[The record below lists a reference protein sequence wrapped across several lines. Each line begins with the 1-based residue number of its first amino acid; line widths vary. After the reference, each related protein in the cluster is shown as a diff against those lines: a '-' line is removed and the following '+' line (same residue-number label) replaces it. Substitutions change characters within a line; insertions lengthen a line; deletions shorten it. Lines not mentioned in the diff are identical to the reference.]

1 MSAALST
8 VRPEFVEGLSF
19 LFTHLKL
26 KGSPSTSSGRTKELT
41 TTALIVAAGSG
52 SRMGGDVPKQFRL
65 LGGKP
70 VLRWA
75 VESLIRHPAV
85 QQVRVV
91 AGQGQL
97 DRAGDALDG
106 LDVGEFI
113 EGGAERA
120 DSVRAGL
127 ASIEGDAVLV
137 HDAARPFCPAAVIDR
152 LLASLEFFEGA
163 APVLPV
169 GDTLARIGDT
179 LGEAVD
185 RTGLA
190 RVQTPQAFRLGALR
204 SAYELWK
211 GPSPTDETTVVRAAS
226 MNVAAVEGDPALEK
240 LTLPA
245 DFERAEQWLAGRL
258 IPRTGMGFDVHAF
271 SGEGPVTLGGIQV
284 PHSRGLAGHSDA
296 DVVLHAIT
304 DALLGAAGLGDI
316 GEHFPPSDA
325 RWKGADS
332 SLFLAHAVE
341 LLREK
346 GALIDHIDCT
356 VIAEGPKI
364 GPHRAAMRARI
375 AEIAGLSVDQV
386 SVKATTTEGLGFT
399 GRREGIAAQAV
410 ASIRMGI

>member
-1 MSAALST
+1 M
-8 VRPEFVEGLSF
+8 
-19 LFTHLKL
+19 
-26 KGSPSTSSGRTKELT
+26 T
-41 TTALIVAAGSG
+41 TTALIVAAGTG
-52 SRMGGDVPKQFRL
+52 SRMGGASPKQFRM

-75 VESLIRHPAV
+75 AEALFRHPAV
-85 QQVRVV
+85 QSVRVV
-91 AGQGQL
+91 VGRGQQESAAASL
-97 DRAGDALDG
+97 KG
-106 LDVGEFI
+106 LDVGELI

-127 ASIEGDAVLV
+127 AEISGDAVLV
-137 HDAARPFCPAAVIDR
+137 HDAARPFCPSPVVDR

-169 GDTLARIGDT
+169 GDTLTRVGET
-179 LGEAVD
+179 LGEPID

-190 RVQTPQAFRLGALR
+190 RVQTPQAFRLDALK
-204 SAYELWK
+204 SAYEQWQ
-211 GPSPTDETTVVRAAS
+211 GPSPTDETTVVRAAG
-226 MNVAAVEGDPALEK
+226 MKVAAVDGDPALEK

-258 IPRTGMGFDVHAF
+258 SPCTGMGFDVHAF
-271 SGEGPVTLGGIQV
+271 AGEGPIMLGGVEV

-332 SLFLAHAVE
+332 SVFLAHAVA
-341 LLREK
+341 LLRER
-346 GALIDHIDCT
+346 GAIIDHVDCT
-356 VIAEGPKI
+356 IIAEAPKVGPYRSAI
-364 GPHRAAMRARI
+364 RERI
-375 AEIAGLSVDQV
+375 AEIAGLGPEKV
-386 SVKATTTEGLGFT
+386 SIKATTTEGLGFT
-399 GRREGIAAQAV
+399 GRGEGMAAQAV
-410 ASIRMGI
+410 ASIRMGF